1 MVRGWP
7 GLRVADAPAIER
19 HSLDQRIEL
28 LALGE
33 LQVDARAPGDPGY
46 ERGRADTELG
56 LDDRTARIGDRDQ
69 RSPQYIDDAHAFR
82 ASQRQRYV
90 ACANAHA
97 DALVFAVNQRAWN
110 ALNEGDRK
118 ILREAAKDMKRVSL
132 LSIAPD
138 ALAALC
144 LYTWPGNVRQLQNV
158 VQRLVAGVTHGH
170 LITVS
175 EVNQALREVAS
186 FEANPQVPL
195 MFREED
201 SLDEFL
207 DRIVLGLYNHF
218 RALTGNHADAA
229 RLMRVDRNSLYSR
242 LRRARRRMNGNGSNG
257 KGSMTEEE
265 WLD

>member
-69 RSPQYIDDAHAFR
+69 RSSQYIDDAHAFR

-97 DALVFAVNQRAWN
+97 DAFAEQRF
-110 ALNEGDRK
+110 DVRH
-118 ILREAAKDMKRVSL
+118 DQ
-132 LSIAPD
+132 
-138 ALAALC
+138 LAA
-144 LYTWPGNVRQLQNV
+144 GQSQRRQ
-158 VQRLVAGVTHGH
+158 
-170 LITVS
+170 S
-175 EVNQALREVAS
+175 
-186 FEANPQVPL
+186 
-195 MFREED
+195 MFRIERRD
-201 SLDEFL
+201 DGVD
-207 DRIVLGLYNHF
+207 DRPRL
-218 RALTGNHADAA
+218 AAA
-229 RLMRVDRNSLYSR
+229 RLR
-242 LRRARRRMNGNGSNG
+242 
-257 KGSMTEEE
+257 E
-265 WLD
+265 